1 LYNIQTVAHYISV
14 LEAMDACQARKPATS
29 TDKLLEDIPQ
39 LKRSMKYLYTD
50 LTKVKRMAV
59 FH

>member
-1 LYNIQTVAHYISV
+1 
-14 LEAMDACQARKPATS
+14 MDACQARKPATS

-59 FH
+59 FHWAFIVL